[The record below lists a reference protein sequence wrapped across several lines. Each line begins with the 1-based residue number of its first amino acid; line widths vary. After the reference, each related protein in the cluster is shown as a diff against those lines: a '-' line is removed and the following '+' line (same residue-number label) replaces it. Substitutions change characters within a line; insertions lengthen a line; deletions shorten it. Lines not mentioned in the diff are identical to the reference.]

1 LFQNHGDLY
10 RVRETRKKGARSKL
24 APAARLVHSASGRV
38 LDVSTT
44 ETYVQL
50 YTGAGLD
57 GSVTGKSGARY
68 ARYAGVSLE
77 CEGYPDGA
85 NVPSMGDIVLRP
97 GEKRQ
102 QTTAHAFSTQ
112 P

>member
-1 LFQNHGDLY
+1 MKNKS
-10 RVRETRKKGARSKL
+10 TRRKL
-24 APAARLVHSASGRV
+24 APAARLVHPPSGRV

-44 ETYVQL
+44 EAYMQL

-57 GSVTGKSGARY
+57 GSVVGKSGARY
-68 ARYAGVSLE
+68 VRYAGVSLE

-85 NVPSMGDIVLRP
+85 NAPSLGDILLRP
-97 GEKRQ
+97 GEIRRQ
-102 QTTAHAFSTQ
+102 NTAYAFWTA